1 MLYLTL
7 SYLIIIK
14 IEIFIAV
21 NCSKSKLDGAREH
34 HSVYYAV
41 IFITIFGGKKESEV
55 PTPLP

>member
-14 IEIFIAV
+14 IETFIAV

-34 HSVYYAV
+34 YSVYDV
-41 IFITIFGGKKESEV
+41 VKFITIFGGKNE
-55 PTPLP
+55 